1 MFAVK
6 NLILLI
12 RALGLLALALVLYW
26 LVYPS
31 IVTNMLQR
39 VTPRAEPARSPAP
52 IDNPTIS
59 PATAAAPTSVSA
71 LGTAA
76 APSTVPSARVEPQM
90 RIARPASR
98 SQVAVAKWLGAK
110 YRVSASVIEIL
121 VVEADLLAKK
131 YGFSP
136 NLLIAVMAIESNFH
150 PYIQS
155 EAGAQ
160 GMMQVMPRIHA
171 KRYEKFGGKTAFLD
185 PIVSLKVGAEI
196 LRDFRKLKGGSETEA
211 LRFYFGGGATS
222 DAYIDR
228 VRAEQRLLNQVSS
241 GSFVPVN

>member
-6 NLILLI
+6 NLIVLI

-31 IVTNMLQR
+31 SVANMLQR
-39 VTPRAEPARSPAP
+39 VTPRVEPARTAAP
-52 IDNPTIS
+52 IDNPRIA
-59 PATAAAPTSVSA
+59 PAAAAAPASVPAS
-71 LGTAA
+71 GTGA
-76 APSTVPSARVEPQM
+76 APSPVPSARVEPRM
-90 RIARPASR
+90 RVSRPASR
-98 SQVAVAKWLGAK
+98 SQAAVAKWLGAK

-185 PIVSLKVGAEI
+185 PVVSLKVGAEI

-222 DAYIDR
+222 DAYIDK

>member
-1 MFAVK
+1 M
-6 NLILLI
+6 
-12 RALGLLALALVLYW
+12 
-26 LVYPS
+26 
-31 IVTNMLQR
+31 R
-39 VTPRAEPARSPAP
+39 VS
-52 IDNPTIS
+52 
-59 PATAAAPTSVSA
+59 
-71 LGTAA
+71 
-76 APSTVPSARVEPQM
+76 
-90 RIARPASR
+90 RPASR
-98 SQVAVAKWLGAK
+98 SQAAVAKWLGAK

-185 PIVSLKVGAEI
+185 PVVSLKVGAEI

-228 VRAEQRLLNQVSS
+228 VRAEQRLLNRVSS

>member
-1 MFAVK
+1 MRHVMW
-6 NLILLI
+6 
-12 RALGLLALALVLYW
+12 LVLAMAG
-26 LVYPS
+26 VHS
-31 IVTNMLQR
+31 AAAQQMT
-39 VTPRAEPARSPAP
+39 
-52 IDNPTIS
+52 
-59 PATAAAPTSVSA
+59 AAPTSVSA

-185 PIVSLKVGAEI
+185 PVVSLKVGAEI